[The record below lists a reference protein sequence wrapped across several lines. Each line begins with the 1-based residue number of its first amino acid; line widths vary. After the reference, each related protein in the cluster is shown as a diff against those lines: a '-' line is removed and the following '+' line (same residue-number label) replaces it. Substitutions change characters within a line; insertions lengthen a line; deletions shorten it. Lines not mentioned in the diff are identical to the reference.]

1 MNPRDSRPRHTPNA
15 AGSVAPQANT
25 AAVGSMPKKEPGPR
39 PGLYCATL
47 TSMRGRA
54 RALGATGG
62 QLCDRAG
69 SEILWCRTSKLE
81 ITLVAFDQFGNV
93 SRGSAVEAQISA
105 ARLSALITWPVLQ
118 PSRIR

>member
-25 AAVGSMPKKEPGPR
+25 AAVGSMPKEEPGPR

-54 RALGATGG
+54 RALGAIGG
-62 QLCDRAG
+62 QLCDRAR
-69 SEILWCRTSKLE
+69 SEILWCRTSMCRTSKLE

-93 SRGSAVEAQISA
+93 SRA
-105 ARLSALITWPVLQ
+105 P
-118 PSRIR
+118 P